1 MALDMTTALTIRA
14 KVDGTNQIDGLNA
27 ALGRTTTQANA
38 ATGAF
43 GKLSGLTRSITSGLG
58 SLVPAATLAGLG
70 AMAKR
75 SIDAADNLNDLSQ
88 RTGVGVESLSKFG
101 AAAEDS
107 GSSVD
112 EVAKAMGRLA
122 RGVVDPAS
130 KTNEALRSIGVS
142 ATDANGKVR
151 SLDQIM
157 LSVSDVFAKLPDG
170 AQKTALAIEL
180 FGKSGANLIPLLN
193 QGSAALSEY
202 GATIDTELAQ
212 AADKFN
218 DSLNAISRSLAG
230 PFNEAVTAA
239 LGLIT
244 PLAEGFAKL
253 PEPLQQLIVGIGALV
268 AALVILAPA
277 IQAIV
282 TVWGALSAVF
292 AGGTIFAT
300 IAGTLGALVP
310 ALTAVGAA
318 FQTLLGIVAA
328 VISGP
333 VGWIAL
339 AVAAGVAIYAFRDQ
353 VADALK
359 AVGRILADAVKLA
372 YRVFVEPMVKLGDT
386 IVKGLSSSFANLG
399 KAISTPFEKAI
410 SFIKSIVNNLL
421 QFVANGVNSAIR
433 AVNSAITAYN
443 RLPTPDISTAPEV
456 NVPQFAAGGVVN
468 GPTLA
473 MVGEGGEPE
482 YIVPQSKM
490 AKASAN
496 YLSGMRGR
504 SVIPAFADGG
514 VVGPMGGGGAANTTV
529 QITTGPVL
537 QQDGQRYVTIGDL
550 ERALSDFGT
559 QIFRNSRSYGGRRYQ
574 GAY

>member
-359 AVGRILADAVKLA
+359 AVGRIFADAVRLA
-372 YRVFVEPMVKLGDT
+372 YRVFVDPMVKLGDT